1 MTTEQLA
8 QDLADVKR
16 DLRDLKRVVSAL
28 QPTAKPGV
36 LSVVG
41 SMAEFPEFDDV
52 IAYGRYFRKT
62 GQEPPPDWK
71 PGDPIPVPSGDGA

>member
-1 MTTEQLA
+1 MTTDQLA
-8 QDLADVKR
+8 QDLADVKN
-16 DLRDLKRVVSAL
+16 DLRDLKRAVAAL
-28 QPTAKPGV
+28 EPAKKPGI
-36 LSVVG
+36 LAIVG

-71 PGDPIPVPSGDGA
+71 PGDPIPEPAEGRA